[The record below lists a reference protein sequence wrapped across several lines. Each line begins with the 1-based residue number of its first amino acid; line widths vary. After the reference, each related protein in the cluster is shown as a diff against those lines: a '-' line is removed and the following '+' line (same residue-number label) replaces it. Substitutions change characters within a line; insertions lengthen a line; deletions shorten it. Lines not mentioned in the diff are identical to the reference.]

1 MGKGR
6 ESRAHDTSPATGEG
20 SHFTDHVESAENT
33 VPVAERSDGEGSAS
47 HQGSAEQGAPGR
59 QDT

>member
-6 ESRAHDTSPATGEG
+6 ESRAHDTGEG